1 MDSVIA
7 QSSPCQGLPG
17 TGQEASAGGS
27 LEQHRHTAGCCTH
40 ENPST
45 PSHYGAHSCAPSFQS
60 PGQSVS
66 HPPAWGP
73 ACTVETVTQAAPANS
88 STSTAGDVRL
98 SLTNCLCRCVLLGR
112 SLKRWLSTQHREQEK
127 TVQLLLQARYFFLYQ

>member
-1 MDSVIA
+1 MWTVLLLKA
-7 QSSPCQGLPG
+7 APAKGCQ
-17 TGQEASAGGS
+17 
-27 LEQHRHTAGCCTH
+27 EQGRRQVQVAAWNSTDTQLAAVPTH
-40 ENPST
+40 PST

-88 STSTAGDVRL
+88 STSTAGDARL

-127 TVQLLLQARYFFLYQ
+127 TVRLLLQARYFFLYQ